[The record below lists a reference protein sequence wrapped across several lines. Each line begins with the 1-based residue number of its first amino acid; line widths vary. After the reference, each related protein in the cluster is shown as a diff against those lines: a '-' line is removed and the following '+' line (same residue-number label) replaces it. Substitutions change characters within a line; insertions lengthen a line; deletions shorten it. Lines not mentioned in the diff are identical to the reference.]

1 MRLSGEFQTFLD
13 LKERGNLRNISG
25 RHKFHFIWKVCTLL
39 CLFYVYLQPK
49 GVRRN
54 SYARENFMFCHRW
67 IDSHQASTFCLELVK
82 VVCLSTMSHINAL
95 MIKAHQAFKTIL
107 KSKSYLETMQ
117 QSAFRPGFLP
127 CMLMQVKKWLWR
139 KEAISRQWN
148 HKFLGRSQSR

>member
-1 MRLSGEFQTFLD
+1 
-13 LKERGNLRNISG
+13 
-25 RHKFHFIWKVCTLL
+25 
-39 CLFYVYLQPK
+39 
-49 GVRRN
+49 
-54 SYARENFMFCHRW
+54 MFCHRW

-127 CMLMQVKKWLWR
+127 CKYANASQKMTLKKGSNFKTMKPQVSW
-139 KEAISRQWN
+139 KESV
-148 HKFLGRSQSR
+148 

>member
-1 MRLSGEFQTFLD
+1 MLVR
-13 LKERGNLRNISG
+13 
-25 RHKFHFIWKVCTLL
+25 VL
-39 CLFYVYLQPK
+39 C
-49 GVRRN
+49 
-54 SYARENFMFCHRW
+54 FCHRW

-148 HKFLGRSQSR
+148 HKFLGRSQSIGNFGEWVGLGTSNLSFRMTRKSVGFFSRLKRGAGVDRWGVYCRTRNGTFHA

>member
-1 MRLSGEFQTFLD
+1 MLVR
-13 LKERGNLRNISG
+13 
-25 RHKFHFIWKVCTLL
+25 VL
-39 CLFYVYLQPK
+39 C
-49 GVRRN
+49 
-54 SYARENFMFCHRW
+54 FCHRW

-148 HKFLGRSQSR
+148 HKFLRSLSNFGEWVGLWEPQTYRSGWLENSFDFLAVLKRSGSWEVRIVEGINGTFHA